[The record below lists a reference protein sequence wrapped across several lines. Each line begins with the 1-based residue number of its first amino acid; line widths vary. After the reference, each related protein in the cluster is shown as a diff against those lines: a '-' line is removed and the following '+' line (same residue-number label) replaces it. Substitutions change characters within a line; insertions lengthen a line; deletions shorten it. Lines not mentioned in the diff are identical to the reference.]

1 MNNLLK
7 GIEIAI
13 NNAIEEYS
21 GLIVKKYNLDP
32 KELEEIWNS
41 VCKNNKITI
50 NTNVKKSPEI
60 KTDLKNVP
68 NDGACPY
75 VFSKGKNSGEVCNGK
90 PKNGCQYCS
99 KHTKFEGVG
108 QTEKKVTP
116 SKKSISKTTSTKKKS
131 PEPKST
137 DIIIRKNQEINKFWD
152 PKTEL
157 VFRSQDDRVVIAS
170 YRDDKLNKLV
180 NDDIL
185 LCEQYGFKYDKNEVE
200 EDLTELVNNLKNN
213 KTDVDSVI
221 DSDDS
226 DDEIDEKPLKKT
238 VSKKTVEKK
247 EAPKITKTVEKKEIP
262 KITKTIEKK
271 EAPKITKAVEKKDI
285 NKSVISKISS
295 DKKSIKD
302 IISTV
307 NDKAHDV
314 ENLLKEIQN
323 GDDDEFEEQEEL
335 DDDDDDNDDNDEE
348 LEEEY

>member
-7 GIEIAI
+7 GIENAI

-41 VCKNNKITI
+41 VCKTNKITI
-50 NTNVKKSPEI
+50 NTNVKKCPEV
-60 KTDLKNVP
+60 KTDLKNISS
-68 NDGACPY
+68 DGGCPY

-99 KHTKFEGVG
+99 KHSKFEGVG
-108 QTEKKVTP
+108 QSEKKVTP
-116 SKKSISKTTSTKKKS
+116 SKKSISKTSNTKKKS

-137 DIIIRKNQEINKFWD
+137 DIIIRKNPEINKFWD

-157 VFRSQDDRVVIAS
+157 VFRSQDDRVVIGS
-170 YRDDKLNKLV
+170 YRDEKLNKLV

-200 EDLTELVNNLKNN
+200 DNLKELADNLKNKSN
-213 KTDVDSVI
+213 DVDSVI
-221 DSDDS
+221 DSGDS
-226 DDEIDEKPLKKT
+226 DSDVDIDDKPLKKT
-238 VSKKTVEKK
+238 IAKKAV
-247 EAPKITKTVEKKEIP
+247 
-262 KITKTIEKK
+262 EKK
-271 EAPKITKAVEKKDI
+271 EAPKITKAVEKKEAP
-285 NKSVISKISS
+285 KKTVTS

-307 NDKAHDV
+307 NDKAQDV

-323 GDDDEFEEQEEL
+323 GDGDIDDDDEFEEQEDFDEE
-335 DDDDDDNDDNDEE
+335 EE